1 MGSSSSKSSPARFKT
16 IQEVQ
21 KAIRS
26 AGLESS
32 NLIFGID
39 YTCSNEDNGKI
50 SFHGKSLHNCTVI
63 NPYME
68 VIQIL
73 GETLEPFDDD
83 HIIPTF
89 GFGDMQTSDKKVFP
103 FFPDRQ
109 PLGFKEVLERYK
121 EITPKVRLHGPT
133 SFRPLINE
141 AIRITKDRRAYHIL
155 VIVTDGKVTNEQE
168 NIQAIV
174 DASNYPISIICIGVG
189 LHLLKYSSQCFVLE
203 KNGTQQSADYD
214 DSESQ
219 NSQMKESDQ
228 RKKNQEKKK

>member
-1 MGSSSSKSSPARFKT
+1 MGSESSKTPKSIPVRFKT

-39 YTCSNEDNGKI
+39 YTCSNEDNGKL
-50 SFHGKSLHNCTVI
+50 SFHGKSLHDCTVI

-68 VIQIL
+68 VIHLL

-109 PLGFKEVLERYK
+109 PLGFK
-121 EITPKVRLHGPT
+121 
-133 SFRPLINE
+133 
-141 AIRITKDRRAYHIL
+141 
-155 VIVTDGKVTNEQE
+155 
-168 NIQAIV
+168 
-174 DASNYPISIICIGVG
+174 
-189 LHLLKYSSQCFVLE
+189 
-203 KNGTQQSADYD
+203 
-214 DSESQ
+214 
-219 NSQMKESDQ
+219 
-228 RKKNQEKKK
+228 